1 MLLSRRDALHGLV
14 VVGELRRRAQRDAC
28 GGGAEVCEI
37 LAEDAARVGSLSLV
51 PDEDALQ
58 LQVRCRSGV
67 LVFAVLAVYGRGR
80 RGGRGGYGRG
90 RRGGR
95 GGSLR
100 RVLGPLIRTGI
111 GQARGRYADD
121 LTARQHS
128 PPGQDTHNLQRRK
141 RRQ

>member
-67 LVFAVLAVYGRGR
+67 LVFAVLAVYD
-80 RGGRGGYGRG
+80 
-90 RRGGR
+90 
-95 GGSLR
+95 LR
-100 RVLGPLIRTGI
+100 CVLGPLIRTGI
-111 GQARGRYADD
+111 GQAHGCYADD